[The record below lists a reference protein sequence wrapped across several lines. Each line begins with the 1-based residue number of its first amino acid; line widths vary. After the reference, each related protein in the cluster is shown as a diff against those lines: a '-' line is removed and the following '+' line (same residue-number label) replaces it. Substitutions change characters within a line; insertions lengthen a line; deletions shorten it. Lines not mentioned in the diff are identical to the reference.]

1 MSQTKPGQP
10 HDPHDP
16 QAPQDDE
23 SPRMRAVVGSD
34 RIEEE
39 IFGRVF
45 DGKVTQRVWQFVR
58 PYKRNV
64 VISVAAVVTFTLSQ
78 LTIPLLIR
86 YAIDNGMAPDAPSTI
101 LLGIVALFAIVIA
114 INFFASRVQEL
125 VTGRMAEDVLFDIRR
140 AMFSHLQRVS
150 LSFMDKT
157 EVGRLMSRLQGDVNS
172 MQEFL
177 ETSVLAI
184 GDLLLLFGIVAVM
197 LWLDW
202 QLALMVLTVIPVLF
216 GVRILWLTRARAAF
230 MAAHEANSIT
240 NGALAE
246 AIHGVR
252 AVQAMD
258 RANLNAELYEELVDN
273 TYKAQLRASKLSQI
287 MIPIVDTLTG
297 SAMAVV
303 AVAGGLMVVSGRIE
317 VGVMVAFLF
326 YIQRFFDPIRS
337 LTMQYSVMQRAMA
350 SGHRLTEVLD
360 VDVDVEDAV
369 DASPLGDSDDG
380 SVEFRNVTFGY
391 NPEHPVLKDVS
402 FRVNS
407 GETVALVGPTGSGKS
422 SSMALIHRFYDVQ
435 NGTVLVGGRDVR
447 DVTQKSLGRHIAMVL
462 QEPYLFTGTVRD
474 NIRYATDWADDE
486 AVVEAA
492 IAVGAHDFIEALPQ
506 GYDTMLA
513 ERGSNLSLGQRQLL
527 SFARALVTDAKI
539 LIMDEATANI
549 DSYTEMQIQ
558 KALQRLLEGRTGLV
572 IAHRLATIRNADRI
586 LVLQQGRLV
595 EQGDHDT
602 LIEHGGLYAQLY
614 QLNYASFDDLP
625 DELSDEDR
633 TLAT

>member
-1 MSQTKPGQP
+1 MSQTTTGEPR
-10 HDPHDP
+10 DPHEDGR
-16 QAPQDDE
+16 
-23 SPRMRAVVGSD
+23 PRMRAVVGSD

-45 DGKVTQRVWQFVR
+45 DGKVARRIWQFVR
-58 PYKRNV
+58 PYKRQV
-64 VISVAAVVTFTLSQ
+64 VVSVAAVVIFTGSQ
-78 LTIPLLIR
+78 LTIPLLILF
-86 YAIDNGMAPDAPSTI
+86 AIDNGMAPDAPPTV
-101 LLGIVALFAIVIA
+101 LLGIVAIFAIVIA
-114 INFFASRVQEL
+114 INFVASHVQEV

-140 AMFSHLQRVS
+140 AMFRHLQYVS

-202 QLALMVLTVIPVLF
+202 QLALMVLIVLPILL
-216 GVRILWLTRARAAF
+216 GVRVLWLTRARAAF
-230 MAAHEANSIT
+230 MAAHEANSIA

-258 RANLNAELYEELVDN
+258 RANLNAELYGNLVDN
-273 TYKAQLRASKLSQI
+273 TFKTQLRASKLAQI

-303 AVAGGLMVVSGRIE
+303 AVAGGLMVVSGRME

-360 VDVDVEDAV
+360 VDVEVEDAP
-369 DASPLGDSDDG
+369 DATPLGDCDDG

-391 NPEHPVLKDVS
+391 DSEYPVLKGIN
-402 FRVNS
+402 FQVNS

-422 SSMALIHRFYDVQ
+422 SAMALIHRFYDVQ
-435 NGTVLVGGRDVR
+435 DGAVLVGGRDVR

-462 QEPYLFTGTVRD
+462 QEPYLFTGTVRE
-474 NIRYATDWADDE
+474 NIRYASDWADDA
-486 AVVEAA
+486 AVIDAA

-506 GYDTMLA
+506 GYETMLA

-527 SFARALVTDAKI
+527 SFARALVADAKI
-539 LIMDEATANI
+539 LVLDEATANI
-549 DSYTEMQIQ
+549 DSYTELQIQ
-558 KALQRLLEGRTGLV
+558 KALQRLLKGRTGLV

-586 LVLQQGRLV
+586 IVLQQGRIV

-602 LIEHGGLYAQLY
+602 LIRHGGLYAQLY

-625 DELSDEDR
+625 DEMSDEDR
-633 TLAT
+633 ALAT

>member
-1 MSQTKPGQP
+1 MSKVKSSEPLGT
-10 HDPHDP
+10 HE
-16 QAPQDDE
+16 DD

-45 DGKVTQRVWQFVR
+45 DGKVAQRIWQFVR
-58 PYKRNV
+58 PYKRQV
-64 VISVAAVVTFTLSQ
+64 AISVAAVVTYTGTQ
-78 LTIPLLIR
+78 LTIPLLIS
-86 YAIDNGMAPDAPSTI
+86 YAIDYGMAAEEPQS
-101 LLGIVALFAIVIA
+101 LLLKIMAIFAVIVI
-114 INFFASRVQEL
+114 INFISSRVQEL
-125 VTGRMAEDVLFDIRR
+125 VTGRMAENVLFDIRR
-140 AMFSHLQRVS
+140 AMFEHLQRVS

-177 ETSVLAI
+177 ETSVLAV

-202 QLALMVLTVIPVLF
+202 QLALMVLTVIPILF
-216 GVRILWLTRARAAF
+216 AVRILWLAPARAAF
-230 MAAHEANSIT
+230 MAAHEANSMT

-252 AVQAMD
+252 AIQAMD
-258 RANLNAELYEELVDN
+258 RANLNAELYGQLVDN

-297 SAMAVV
+297 GAMAVV
-303 AVAGGLMVVSGRIE
+303 ALAGGLMVVSGRIE

-360 VDVDVEDAV
+360 VDIDVQDAQ
-369 DASPLGDSDDG
+369 DATSLGDNDDG

-391 NPEHPVLKDVS
+391 HPEHPVLKDVN
-402 FRVNS
+402 FRVKS

-435 NGTVLVGGRDVR
+435 KGTVLVGGHDVR
-447 DVTQKSLGRHIAMVL
+447 DIMQKSLGRHIAMVL

-474 NIRYATDWADDE
+474 NIRYASDWADDD

-492 IAVGAHDFIEALPQ
+492 IAVGAHDFIEALPL
-506 GYDTMLA
+506 GYDTVLA

-558 KALQRLLEGRTGLV
+558 KALRRLLEGRTGLV

-586 LVLQQGRLV
+586 IVLQKGQLV
-595 EQGDHDT
+595 EQGNHDE
-602 LIEHGGLYAQLY
+602 LIELGGLYAQLY
-614 QLNYASFDDLP
+614 QLNYSSFDDLP
-625 DELSDEDR
+625 DKLSDADR
-633 TLAT
+633 ALAT

>member
-1 MSQTKPGQP
+1 MNQTKPDKTLQSIKDKSP
-10 HDPHDP
+10 HI
-16 QAPQDDE
+16 
-23 SPRMRAVVGSD
+23 RAVVGSH

-45 DGKVTQRVWQFVR
+45 DGKVTQRIWQFVR
-58 PYKRNV
+58 PYKHKV
-64 VISVAAVVTFTLSQ
+64 MVSIFAVLAFTCSQ

-86 YAIDNGMAPDAPSTI
+86 HAIDSGMAPGVQPTI
-101 LLGIVALFAIVIA
+101 LLQIIIIFAIIVI
-114 INFFASRVQEL
+114 INFIASRVQEL
-125 VTGRMAEDVLFDIRR
+125 VTGRMAEEVLFDIRR

-184 GDLLLLFGIVAVM
+184 GDLLLLFGIVMVM
-197 LWLDW
+197 FWLDW
-202 QLALMVLTVIPVLF
+202 QLAIMVLTVIPILL
-216 GVRILWLTRARAAF
+216 GVRILWLTRARSAF

-258 RANLNAELYEELVDN
+258 RTKLNSELYGQLVDN
-273 TYKAQLRASKLSQI
+273 TFKAQLRASKLSQV

-303 AVAGGLMVVSGRIE
+303 ALAGGMMVVSGRIE

-360 VDVDVEDAV
+360 VKIDVKDSDKAK
-369 DASPLGDSDDG
+369 PLSSSDDG
-380 SVEFRNVTFGY
+380 SIEFQNVTFGY
-391 NPEHPVLKDVS
+391 NPENPVVKGIS
-402 FRVNS
+402 FSVNS

-422 SSMALIHRFYDVQ
+422 SVMALIHRFYEVQ
-435 NGTVLVGGRDVR
+435 AGVIFVGGHDVR

-462 QEPYLFTGTVRD
+462 QEPYLFTGTVIE
-474 NIRYATDWADDE
+474 NIRYASNWADDK
-486 AVVEAA
+486 AVVDSAK
-492 IAVGAHDFIEALPQ
+492 AVGAHDFILALPK
-506 GYDTMLA
+506 GYDTMLT
-513 ERGSNLSLGQRQLL
+513 ERGSNLSHGQRQLL
-527 SFARALVTDAKI
+527 SFARALVADAKI

-558 KALQRLLEGRTGLV
+558 KALQQLLKGRTGIV

-586 LVLQQGRLV
+586 IVLKQGQLV
-595 EQGDHDT
+595 EQGDHGQ
-602 LIEHGGLYAQLY
+602 LLNLGGLYSQLY
-614 QLNYASFDDLP
+614 QHNYASFDDLP
-625 DELSDEDR
+625 TDLSSKDR
-633 TLAT
+633 KFST

>member
-1 MSQTKPGQP
+1 MSKVKSSEPLGT
-10 HDPHDP
+10 HE
-16 QAPQDDE
+16 DD

-45 DGKVTQRVWQFVR
+45 DGKVAQRIWQFVR
-58 PYKRNV
+58 PYKRQV
-64 VISVAAVVTFTLSQ
+64 AISVAAVVTYTGTQ
-78 LTIPLLIR
+78 LTIPLLIS
-86 YAIDNGMAPDAPSTI
+86 YAIDYGMAAEEPQS
-101 LLGIVALFAIVIA
+101 LLLKIMAIFAVIVI
-114 INFFASRVQEL
+114 INFISSRVQEL
-125 VTGRMAEDVLFDIRR
+125 VTGRMAENVLFDIRR
-140 AMFSHLQRVS
+140 AMFEHLQRVS

-177 ETSVLAI
+177 ETSVLAV

-202 QLALMVLTVIPVLF
+202 QLALMVLTVIPILF
-216 GVRILWLTRARAAF
+216 AVRILWLAPARAAF
-230 MAAHEANSIT
+230 MAAHEANSMT

-252 AVQAMD
+252 AIQAMD
-258 RANLNAELYEELVDN
+258 RANLNAELYGQLVDN

-297 SAMAVV
+297 GAMAVV
-303 AVAGGLMVVSGRIE
+303 ALAGGLMVVSGRIE

-360 VDVDVEDAV
+360 VDIDVQDAQ
-369 DASPLGDSDDG
+369 DATSLGDNDDG

-391 NPEHPVLKDVS
+391 HPEHPVLKDVN
-402 FRVNS
+402 FRVKS

-435 NGTVLVGGRDVR
+435 KGTVLVGGHDVR
-447 DVTQKSLGRHIAMVL
+447 DIMQKSLGRHIAMVL

-474 NIRYATDWADDE
+474 NIRYASDWADDD

-492 IAVGAHDFIEALPQ
+492 IAVGAHDFIEALPL
-506 GYDTMLA
+506 GYDTVLA

-558 KALQRLLEGRTGLV
+558 KALRRFLEGRTGLV

-586 LVLQQGRLV
+586 IVLQKGQLV
-595 EQGDHDT
+595 EQGDHDE
-602 LIEHGGLYAQLY
+602 LIELGGLYAQLY
-614 QLNYASFDDLP
+614 QLNYSSFDDLP
-625 DELSDEDR
+625 DKLSDADR
-633 TLAT
+633 ALAT

>member
-1 MSQTKPGQP
+1 MSQAKSSEPLST
-10 HDPHDP
+10 HE
-16 QAPQDDE
+16 DD

-45 DGKVTQRVWQFVR
+45 DGKVTQRIWQFVR
-58 PYKRNV
+58 PYKRQV
-64 VISVAAVVTFTLSQ
+64 AISVAAVVTYTGAQ
-78 LTIPLLIR
+78 LTIPLLIS
-86 YAIDNGMAPDAPSTI
+86 YAIDYGMAPEAPQSV
-101 LLGIVALFAIVIA
+101 LLKIMAIFAVSVI
-114 INFFASRVQEL
+114 INFISSRVQEL
-125 VTGRMAEDVLFDIRR
+125 VTGRMAENVLFDIRR
-140 AMFSHLQRVS
+140 AMFGHLQRVS

-177 ETSVLAI
+177 ETSVLAV

-202 QLALMVLTVIPVLF
+202 QLALMVLTVIPILF
-216 GVRILWLTRARAAF
+216 AVRILWLAPARAAF

-258 RANLNAELYEELVDN
+258 RANLNAKLYGQLVDN

-297 SAMAVV
+297 GAMAVV
-303 AVAGGLMVVSGRIE
+303 ALAGGLMVVSGRTE

-360 VDVDVEDAV
+360 VDIDVQDAQ
-369 DASPLGDSDDG
+369 DATSLGDDDDG

-391 NPEHPVLKDVS
+391 HPEHPVLKDVN
-402 FRVNS
+402 FRVKS

-435 NGTVLVGGRDVR
+435 KGTVLVGGRDVR
-447 DVTQKSLGRHIAMVL
+447 DVVQKSLGRHIAMVL

-474 NIRYATDWADDE
+474 NIRYASDWADDD

-492 IAVGAHDFIEALPQ
+492 IAVGAHDFIEALPL
-506 GYDTMLA
+506 GYDTVLA

-586 LVLQQGRLV
+586 IVLQKGQLV
-595 EQGDHDT
+595 EQGDHDK
-602 LIEHGGLYAQLY
+602 LIELGGLYAQLY
-614 QLNYASFDDLP
+614 QLNYSSFDDLP
-625 DELSDEDR
+625 DKLSDEDR
-633 TLAT
+633 ALAT

>member
-1 MSQTKPGQP
+1 MSQTKFS
-10 HDPHDP
+10 
-16 QAPQDDE
+16 APLGTHEGD
-23 SPRMRAVVGSD
+23 SPRMHAVVGSD

-45 DGKVTQRVWQFVR
+45 DGKVTQRIWQFVR
-58 PYKRNV
+58 PYKRQV
-64 VISVAAVVTFTLSQ
+64 AISVAAVVTYTGAQ
-78 LTIPLLIR
+78 LTIPLLIS
-86 YAIDNGMAPDAPSTI
+86 YAIDYGMAPEAPQSV
-101 LLGIVALFAIVIA
+101 LLKIMAIFAVSVI
-114 INFFASRVQEL
+114 INFISSRVQEL
-125 VTGRMAEDVLFDIRR
+125 VTGRMAENVLFDIRR
-140 AMFSHLQRVS
+140 AMFGHLQRVS

-177 ETSVLAI
+177 ETSVLAV

-202 QLALMVLTVIPVLF
+202 QLALMVLTVIPILF
-216 GVRILWLTRARAAF
+216 AVRILWLAPARAAF

-258 RANLNAELYEELVDN
+258 RANLNAKLYGQLVDN

-297 SAMAVV
+297 GAMAVV
-303 AVAGGLMVVSGRIE
+303 ALAGGLMVVSGRTE

-360 VDVDVEDAV
+360 VDIDVQDAQ
-369 DASPLGDSDDG
+369 DATSLGDDDDG

-391 NPEHPVLKDVS
+391 HPEHPVLKDVN
-402 FRVNS
+402 FRVKS

-435 NGTVLVGGRDVR
+435 KGTVLVGGRDVR
-447 DVTQKSLGRHIAMVL
+447 DVVQKSLGRHIAMVL

-474 NIRYATDWADDE
+474 NIRYASDWADDD

-492 IAVGAHDFIEALPQ
+492 IAVGAHDFIEALPL
-506 GYDTMLA
+506 GYDTVLA

-586 LVLQQGRLV
+586 IVLQKGQLV
-595 EQGDHDT
+595 EQGDHDE
-602 LIEHGGLYAQLY
+602 LIELGGLYAQLY
-614 QLNYASFDDLP
+614 QLNYSSFDDLP
-625 DELSDEDR
+625 DKLSDEGR
-633 TLAT
+633 ALAT

>member
-1 MSQTKPGQP
+1 MSPTKPGEP
-10 HDPHDP
+10 SDPHEDGR
-16 QAPQDDE
+16 
-23 SPRMRAVVGSD
+23 PRMRAVVGSD

-45 DGKVTQRVWQFVR
+45 DGKVTQRIWQFVR
-58 PYKRNV
+58 PYKRHV
-64 VISVAAVVTFTLSQ
+64 AISVAAVVTFTGSQ
-78 LTIPLLIR
+78 LTIPLVIR
-86 YAIDNGMAPDAPSTI
+86 YAIDNGMAKDAPPST
-101 LLGIVALFAIVIA
+101 LFWIVAIFAIIVA
-114 INFFASRVQEL
+114 INFVASRVQEL

-140 AMFSHLQRVS
+140 AMFSHLQHVS

-184 GDLLLLFGIVAVM
+184 GDILLLFGIVAVM

-202 QLALMVLTVIPVLF
+202 QLALMVLTVIPILF
-216 GVRILWLTRARAAF
+216 GVRILWLTKARAAF
-230 MAAHEANSIT
+230 MAAHQANSIT

-258 RANLNAELYEELVDN
+258 RANLNSDLYSQLVDN
-273 TYKAQLRASKLSQI
+273 TYNAQLRASKLSQI

-303 AVAGGLMVVSGRIE
+303 ALAGGLMVVSDRID

-360 VDVDVEDAV
+360 VEIDVKDAP
-369 DASPLGDSDDG
+369 DATPLGENDDG
-380 SVEFRNVTFGY
+380 SVEFRDVTFGY
-391 NPEHPVLKDVS
+391 NAAHPVLKNVS
-402 FRVNS
+402 FYVNS

-422 SSMALIHRFYDVQ
+422 STMSLIHRFYDVQ
-435 NGTVLVGGRDVR
+435 EGSVLVGGRDVR
-447 DVTQKSLGRHIAMVL
+447 DVTQQSLGRHIAMVL
-462 QEPYLFTGTVRD
+462 QEPYLFTGTVRE
-474 NIRYATDWADDE
+474 NIRYASDWASDA

-492 IAVGAHDFIEALPQ
+492 VAVGAHEFIEALPQ

-558 KALQRLLEGRTGLV
+558 KALQKLLEGRTGLV

-586 LVLQQGRLV
+586 LVLQQGRIV

-602 LIEHGGLYAQLY
+602 LISHGGLYAQLY

-625 DELSDEDR
+625 GQLSDEDR
-633 TLAT
+633 ALAT

>member
-1 MSQTKPGQP
+1 MSQAKSSEPLST
-10 HDPHDP
+10 HE
-16 QAPQDDE
+16 DD

-45 DGKVTQRVWQFVR
+45 DGKVTQRIWQFVR
-58 PYKRNV
+58 PYKRQV
-64 VISVAAVVTFTLSQ
+64 AISVAAVVTYTGAQ
-78 LTIPLLIR
+78 LTIPLLIS
-86 YAIDNGMAPDAPSTI
+86 YAIDYGMAPEAPQSV
-101 LLGIVALFAIVIA
+101 LLKIMAIFAVIVI
-114 INFFASRVQEL
+114 INFISSRVQEL
-125 VTGRMAEDVLFDIRR
+125 VTGRMAENVLFDIRR
-140 AMFSHLQRVS
+140 AMFGHLQRVS

-177 ETSVLAI
+177 ETSVLAV

-202 QLALMVLTVIPVLF
+202 QLALMVLTVIPILF
-216 GVRILWLTRARAAF
+216 AVRILWLAPARAAF

-258 RANLNAELYEELVDN
+258 RANLNAKLYGQLVDN

-297 SAMAVV
+297 GAMAVV
-303 AVAGGLMVVSGRIE
+303 ALAGGLMVVSGRTE

-360 VDVDVEDAV
+360 VDIDVQDAQ
-369 DASPLGDSDDG
+369 DATSLGDDDDG

-391 NPEHPVLKDVS
+391 HPEHPVLKE
-402 FRVNS
+402 VNFSVKS

-435 NGTVLVGGRDVR
+435 KGTVLVGGRDVR
-447 DVTQKSLGRHIAMVL
+447 DVVQKSLGRHIAMVL

-474 NIRYATDWADDE
+474 NIRYASDWADDD

-492 IAVGAHDFIEALPQ
+492 IAVGAHDFIEALPL
-506 GYDTMLA
+506 GYDTVLA

-586 LVLQQGRLV
+586 IVLQKGQLV
-595 EQGDHDT
+595 EQGDHDE
-602 LIEHGGLYAQLY
+602 LIELGGLYAQLY
-614 QLNYASFDDLP
+614 QLNYSSFDDLP
-625 DELSDEDR
+625 DKLPDEGR
-633 TLAT
+633 ALAT

>member
-1 MSQTKPGQP
+1 MSKVKSSEPLGT
-10 HDPHDP
+10 HE
-16 QAPQDDE
+16 DD

-45 DGKVTQRVWQFVR
+45 DGKVAQRIWQFVR
-58 PYKRNV
+58 PYKRQV
-64 VISVAAVVTFTLSQ
+64 AISVAAVVTYTGTQ
-78 LTIPLLIR
+78 LTIPLLIS
-86 YAIDNGMAPDAPSTI
+86 YAIDYGMAAEEPQS
-101 LLGIVALFAIVIA
+101 LLLKIMAIFAVIVI
-114 INFFASRVQEL
+114 INFISSRVQEL
-125 VTGRMAEDVLFDIRR
+125 VTGRMAENVLFDIRR
-140 AMFSHLQRVS
+140 AMFEHLQRVS

-177 ETSVLAI
+177 ETSVLAV

-202 QLALMVLTVIPVLF
+202 QLALMVLTVIPILF
-216 GVRILWLTRARAAF
+216 AVRILWLAPARAAF
-230 MAAHEANSIT
+230 MAAHEANSMT

-258 RANLNAELYEELVDN
+258 RANLNAELYGQLVDN

-297 SAMAVV
+297 GVMAVV
-303 AVAGGLMVVSGRIE
+303 ALAGGLMVVSGRIE

-360 VDVDVEDAV
+360 VDIDVQDAQ
-369 DASPLGDSDDG
+369 DATSLGDNDDG

-391 NPEHPVLKDVS
+391 HPEHPVLKDVN
-402 FRVNS
+402 FRVKS

-435 NGTVLVGGRDVR
+435 KGTVLVGGHDVR
-447 DVTQKSLGRHIAMVL
+447 DIMQKSLGRHIAMVL

-474 NIRYATDWADDE
+474 NIRYASDWADDD

-492 IAVGAHDFIEALPQ
+492 IAVGAHDFIEALPL
-506 GYDTMLA
+506 GYDTVLA

-558 KALQRLLEGRTGLV
+558 KALRRLLEGRTGLV

-586 LVLQQGRLV
+586 IVLQKGQLV
-595 EQGDHDT
+595 EQGDHDE
-602 LIEHGGLYAQLY
+602 LIELGGLYAQLY
-614 QLNYASFDDLP
+614 QLNYSSFDDLP
-625 DELSDEDR
+625 DKLSDADR
-633 TLAT
+633 ALAT

>member
-1 MSQTKPGQP
+1 MTQSPQTGSSEPR
-10 HDPHDP
+10 DPHD
-16 QAPQDDE
+16 DGR
-23 SPRMRAVVGSD
+23 PRMRAVVGSA

-45 DGKVTQRVWQFVR
+45 DGKVIQRIWLFVR
-58 PYKRNV
+58 PYRVKV
-64 VISVAAVVTFTLSQ
+64 AISVASVVIFTFSQ

-86 YAIDNGMAPDAPSTI
+86 YAIDHGMAPGAAPGVLT
-101 LLGIVALFAIVIA
+101 GIIALFALAIA
-114 INFFASRVQEL
+114 VNYGASRLQES
-125 VTGRMAEDVLFDIRR
+125 VTGQMAEDVLFDIRR
-140 AMFSHLQRVS
+140 KMFSHLQRVS

-177 ETSVLAI
+177 ETSVVSV
-184 GDLLLLFGIVAVM
+184 GDIMLLVGIVVVM

-202 QLALMVLTVIPVLF
+202 QLAALVLLVLPVLF
-216 GVRILWLTRARAAF
+216 GVRILWLARARKAF
-230 MAAHEANSIT
+230 MAAHEANSVT

-258 RANLNAELYEELVDN
+258 RANLNATLYGKLVRA
-273 TYKAQLRASKLSQI
+273 TFQAHMRASRLAQV
-287 MIPIVDTLTG
+287 MIPIVDSLTG
-297 SAMAVV
+297 LAMALV
-303 AVAGGLMVVSGRIE
+303 AVVGGLMVAAGRLE

-360 VDVDVEDAV
+360 VAVGVEDAP
-369 DASPLGDSDDG
+369 DAVPLGDNDDG

-391 NPEHPVLKDVS
+391 DPAHPVLKDVS
-402 FRVNS
+402 FRVNA

-422 SSMALIHRFYDVQ
+422 SSMSLIHRFYDVQ
-435 NGTVLVGGRDVR
+435 DGAVLVGERDVR
-447 DVTQKSLGRHIAMVL
+447 SVTQNSLGRHIAMVL

-474 NIRYATDWADDE
+474 NIRYASDWATDE

-492 IAVGAHDFIEALPQ
+492 KTVGAHDFVEALPK
-506 GYDTMLA
+506 GYDTMLE

-527 SFARALVTDAKI
+527 SFARALVADARVLI
-539 LIMDEATANI
+539 LDEATANI

-558 KALQRLLEGRTGLV
+558 KALQRLLQGRTGLV
-572 IAHRLATIRNADRI
+572 IAHRLATIRSADRI
-586 LVLQQGRLV
+586 VVLQQGRLI
-595 EQGDHDT
+595 EEGTHDE
-602 LIEHGGLYAQLY
+602 LVAGKGLYSRLY
-614 QLNYASFDDLP
+614 DLNYASFDDLP
-625 DELSDEDR
+625 EDL
-633 TLAT
+633 TDADKAIAT

>member
-1 MSQTKPGQP
+1 MSSKERGEPS
-10 HDPHDP
+10 DPHE
-16 QAPQDDE
+16 DE
-23 SPRMRAVVGSD
+23 RPRMRAVVGSD

-45 DGKVTQRVWQFVR
+45 DGKVTQRIWQFIR

-64 VISVAAVVTFTLSQ
+64 VISIAAVVTFTGSQ

-86 YAIDNGMAPDAPSTI
+86 YAIDNGMAPGAPPSV
-101 LLGIVALFAIVIA
+101 LLGILAIFAVIVAV
-114 INFFASRVQEL
+114 NYVASRVQEL

-140 AMFSHLQRVS
+140 AMFAHLQRVS

-184 GDLLLLFGIVAVM
+184 GDILLLLGIIVVM

-202 QLALMVLTVIPVLF
+202 QLALMVLTVIPILF
-216 GVRILWLTRARAAF
+216 GVRIFWLTKARAAF

-258 RANLNAELYEELVDN
+258 RANLNAELYGQLVDN

-303 AVAGGLMVVSGRIE
+303 ALAGGLMVVSGRIE

-360 VDVDVEDAV
+360 VEVDVKDAPN
-369 DASPLGDSDDG
+369 ATPLGDSDDG

-435 NGTVLVGGRDVR
+435 DGAVMVGGRDVR
-447 DVTQKSLGRHIAMVL
+447 DVTQQSLGRHIAMVL

-474 NIRYATDWADDE
+474 NIRYASDWANDE
-486 AVVEAA
+486 AVIEAA
-492 IAVGAHDFIEALPQ
+492 IAVGAHEFIEALPQ

-586 LVLQQGRLV
+586 IVLQQGRLV

-602 LIEHGGLYAQLY
+602 LIDHGGLYAQLY

-625 DELSDEDR
+625 DKLSDEDR
-633 TLAT
+633 ALAT

>member
-1 MSQTKPGQP
+1 MSQTRIGEPREP
-10 HDPHDP
+10 HEDGR
-16 QAPQDDE
+16 
-23 SPRMRAVVGSD
+23 PRLRAVVGSD

-39 IFGRVF
+39 VFGRVF
-45 DGKVTQRVWQFVR
+45 DGKVAQRIWQFVR

-64 VISVAAVVTFTLSQ
+64 VISVAAVVIFTGSQ

-86 YAIDNGMAPDAPSTI
+86 YAIDNGMAAGAPPSV
-101 LLGIVALFAIVIA
+101 LLGIVVIFAIVVA
-114 INFFASRVQEL
+114 INFMASRMQES

-140 AMFSHLQRVS
+140 AMFGHLQRVS

-177 ETSVLAI
+177 ETSVLAV

-197 LWLDW
+197 IWLDW
-202 QLALMVLTVIPVLF
+202 QLALMVLMVIPILL

-258 RANLNAELYEELVDN
+258 RANLNAELYGHLVDN
-273 TYKAQLRASKLSQI
+273 TLKAQLRASQLAQI

-303 AVAGGLMVVSGRIE
+303 ALAGGLMVVSERIE

-360 VDVDVEDAV
+360 VDVNVKDAP
-369 DASPLGDSDDG
+369 DATTLGNSDDG

-422 SSMALIHRFYDVQ
+422 SAMALMHRFYDVQ
-435 NGTVLVGGRDVR
+435 DGAVLIGERDVR

-474 NIRYATDWADDE
+474 NIRYASDWADDE
-486 AVVEAA
+486 ALVEAA
-492 IAVGAHDFIEALPQ
+492 IAVGAHEFIEALPL
-506 GYDTMLA
+506 GYETMLA

-527 SFARALVTDAKI
+527 SFARALVADAKI
-539 LIMDEATANI
+539 LVLDEATANI

-586 LVLQQGRLV
+586 IVLQQGRLV
-595 EQGDHDT
+595 EQGNHDT
-602 LIEHGGLYAQLY
+602 LIEHSGLYAKLY

-625 DELSDEDR
+625 DEMSGEDR
-633 TLAT
+633 ALAT

>member
-1 MSQTKPGQP
+1 MSKVKSSEPLGT
-10 HDPHDP
+10 HE
-16 QAPQDDE
+16 DD

-45 DGKVTQRVWQFVR
+45 DGKVAQRIWQFVR
-58 PYKRNV
+58 PYKRQV
-64 VISVAAVVTFTLSQ
+64 AISVAAVVTYTGTQ
-78 LTIPLLIR
+78 LTIPLLIS
-86 YAIDNGMAPDAPSTI
+86 YAIDYGMAAEEPQS
-101 LLGIVALFAIVIA
+101 LLLKIMAIFAVIVI
-114 INFFASRVQEL
+114 INFISSRVQEL
-125 VTGRMAEDVLFDIRR
+125 VTGRMAENVLFDIRR
-140 AMFSHLQRVS
+140 AMFEHLQRVS

-177 ETSVLAI
+177 ETSVLAV

-202 QLALMVLTVIPVLF
+202 QLALMVLTVIPILF
-216 GVRILWLTRARAAF
+216 AVRILWLAPARAAF
-230 MAAHEANSIT
+230 MAAHEANSMT

-258 RANLNAELYEELVDN
+258 RANLNAELYGQLVDN

-297 SAMAVV
+297 GAMAVV
-303 AVAGGLMVVSGRIE
+303 ALAGGLMVVSGRIE

-360 VDVDVEDAV
+360 VDIDVQDAQ
-369 DASPLGDSDDG
+369 DATSLGDNDDG

-391 NPEHPVLKDVS
+391 HPEHPVLKDVN
-402 FRVNS
+402 FRVKS
-407 GETVALVGPTGSGKS
+407 GEMVALVGPTGSGKS

-435 NGTVLVGGRDVR
+435 KGTVLVGGHDVR
-447 DVTQKSLGRHIAMVL
+447 DIMQKSLRRHIAMVL

-474 NIRYATDWADDE
+474 NIRYASDWADDD

-492 IAVGAHDFIEALPQ
+492 IAVGAHDFIEALPL
-506 GYDTMLA
+506 GYDTVLA

-558 KALQRLLEGRTGLV
+558 KALRRLLEGRTGLV

-586 LVLQQGRLV
+586 IVLQKGQLV
-595 EQGDHDT
+595 EQGNHDE
-602 LIEHGGLYAQLY
+602 LIELGGLYAQLY
-614 QLNYASFDDLP
+614 QLNYSSFDDLP
-625 DELSDEDR
+625 DKLSDADR
-633 TLAT
+633 ALAT

>member
-258 RANLNAELYEELVDN
+258 RANLNAELYEELVNN

-360 VDVDVEDAV
+360 VNVDVEDAV

-402 FRVNS
+402 FHVNS

>member
-1 MSQTKPGQP
+1 MSPTGSGEPR
-10 HDPHDP
+10 DPHE
-16 QAPQDDE
+16 DE
-23 SPRMRAVVGSD
+23 RPRMRAVVGSD

-45 DGKVTQRVWQFVR
+45 DGKVAQRIWQFVR
-58 PYKRNV
+58 PYKRHV
-64 VISVAAVVTFTLSQ
+64 AISVAAVVTYTGAQ

-86 YAIDNGMAPDAPSTI
+86 YAIDNGMALDASPSV
-101 LLGIVALFAIVIA
+101 LLGILTMFGIVIV
-114 INFFASRVQEL
+114 INFIASHVQEV
-125 VTGRMAEDVLFDIRR
+125 VTGRMAENVLFDIRR
-140 AMFSHLQRVS
+140 AMFGHLQSVS

-177 ETSVLAI
+177 ETSVLAV

-202 QLALMVLTVIPVLF
+202 QLAMMILMVIPILF

-258 RANLNAELYEELVDN
+258 RANLNAELYGQLVDN
-273 TYKAQLRASKLSQI
+273 TYKAHLRASKLAQI

-337 LTMQYSVMQRAMA
+337 LTIQYSVMQRAMA

-360 VDVDVEDAV
+360 VDVDVEDAPN
-369 DASPLGDSDDG
+369 ATSLGDDDDG

-391 NPEHPVLKDVS
+391 NPEQPVLKDVS

-422 SSMALIHRFYDVQ
+422 SSMALIHRFYEVQ
-435 NGTVLVGGRDVR
+435 AGAVLVGGRDVR

-474 NIRYATDWADDE
+474 NIRYASDWADDK

-492 IAVGAHDFIEALPQ
+492 IVVGAHEFIESLPQ
-506 GYDTMLA
+506 GYDTMLE

-527 SFARALVTDAKI
+527 SFARALVADAKI
-539 LIMDEATANI
+539 LVLDEATANI

-586 LVLQQGRLV
+586 IVLQQGRLI
-595 EQGDHDT
+595 EEGDHEA
-602 LIEHGGLYAQLY
+602 LVEHGGLYAQLY

-625 DELSDEDR
+625 DEMSDEDR
-633 TLAT
+633 ALAT